1 MINFMCHTHLTI
13 KLGPSINF
21 IIGHNGSGKSAVLTA
36 LTISLGGK
44 AAATNRGASLKSF
57 IQNGKDQATLIVKI
71 KNQGDNGYRQE
82 EYGDSIIVE
91 RQFSR
96 AGSSR
101 FKIKSQAGKIVST
114 KRGDVDDITDYY
126 GLQID
131 NPLTVL
137 TQDMAR
143 QFLCNSTPAEKYK
156 FFVRGVQLEQL
167 EQDYA
172 LVQDQLEAFRATNEE
187 REAYVQELHQE
198 LQKALNDYR
207 ATSSLSDY
215 MKKLDVYRM
224 KLVWAL
230 VVAQERKESH
240 LRRKLQGL
248 QEKIR
253 AAEDEADD
261 ARLTFDQATVAMADA
276 EQLFTEAKQERSPI
290 LEEQKDV
297 NATREQL
304 KIESSDLLHDQ
315 RLARD
320 QVKNIKDKIVRKR
333 TDIDGEER
341 RLEEQ
346 NGGGYARRA
355 EELENKR
362 HAAKIADDKTKEHV
376 QKELGLKNN
385 IKQVDD
391 ALLSH
396 KTEREP
402 FQIQI
407 EASERQISELRSTNS
422 RDDAYGPK
430 MPQLLRAIQ
439 SDQGYKVKP
448 IGPMGNYIHLKKP
461 EWSNILEKFFGN
473 SLNGFIVH
481 HKSDQERLTTIMR
494 QLKCTFPVSIVTERE
509 LDYRQHEPDPKF
521 DTVLGVLDI
530 DHPAI
535 INYMILNHNVEQV
548 ILIEDMRVARE
559 IMFGERIKN
568 VKACFSFQTNDSTNG
583 ERWAYASSGI
593 TTTFAEGWTGKP
605 RMKTQVQ
612 GLLDHQNKILDQ
624 QRQALHQYDG
634 RLSKLREDVEKAKQA
649 LTLYKREAHELRE
662 AANRA
667 EEDANDLQASLEQ
680 GMPQQG
686 RLDQLKKDLQELED
700 ERVKHENI
708 YGQCVVAL
716 DAIKAKRQEDFKRTK
731 DLPAR
736 IAVANRKVDDVE
748 IRFRE
753 VQNVRS
759 NALVKKNELFAAK
772 EELERER
779 DDPDSGLMI
788 AINRVKEIVGQFIA
802 HATEYGDRVP
812 IADNENPT
820 NIKAMYEKIEN
831 DINVQEARLGGSA
844 EQLQAAYERAKAKHD
859 QTAQLLQSDKELQT
873 MLMQTLHKRRERW
886 HQFRRHITFRARLN
900 FQHLLSN
907 RAFRGVLRVDHRLRL
922 LDIEVQPDETQAG
935 KGKRAAKTLSG
946 GEKSFSQI
954 CLIVAL
960 WEAIGAPIRCLDE
973 FDVFMDNVNRDLAM
987 KLLIDAARNSHGQQF
1002 ILITPQ
1008 SMSSLAEGTDVKV
1021 HK

>member
-13 KLGPSINF
+13 KIGPLINF
-21 IIGHNGSGKSAVLTA
+21 IIGHNGSGKSAALTA

-82 EYGDSIIVE
+82 EYGDSIMVE

-96 AGSSR
+96 AGTSG
-101 FKIKSQAGKIVST
+101 FKIKSQSGRIVSI

-143 QFLCNSTPAEKYK
+143 QFLSNSTPSEKYK

-172 LVQDQLEAFRATNEE
+172 LVQDQLETLNATYEE
-187 REAYVQELHQE
+187 REAYVEELHQE
-198 LQKALNDYR
+198 LQKALNNYR
-207 ATSSLSDY
+207 ATGRLAEY
-215 MKKLDVYRM
+215 REKLDVYRM
-224 KLVWAL
+224 KLVWTQ

-240 LRRKLQGL
+240 LSKEL
-248 QEKIR
+248 QELQERIR
-253 AAEDEADD
+253 AAEDEAND
-261 ARLTFDQATVAMADA
+261 AELIFDQATVAMADA
-276 EQLFTEAKQERSPI
+276 EKLVTEAKEERSPI
-290 LEEQKDV
+290 LEEQEDV
-297 NATREQL
+297 NAAREQL
-304 KIESSDLLHDQ
+304 KIESSDLLRDQ
-315 RLARD
+315 RLARE
-320 QVKNIKDKIVRKR
+320 QVKNAKDKIIRR
-333 TDIDGEER
+333 RADIDGEER

-346 NGGGYARRA
+346 NGGNYARRA
-355 EELENKR
+355 EELEEKR
-362 HAAKIADDKTKEHV
+362 SAAKIADDKTKEHV
-376 QKELGLKNN
+376 QKEPDLKSN
-385 IKQVDD
+385 IKQADD
-391 ALLSH
+391 ALSSH
-396 KTEREP
+396 KAGRAP
-402 FQIQI
+402 LQSQI

-422 RDDAYGPK
+422 RDDAYGSK
-430 MPQLLRAIQ
+430 MPQLLKAIQ
-439 SDQGYKVKP
+439 NDQGFRVKP
-448 IGPMGNYIHLKKP
+448 IGPMGNYVHLKKP

-473 SLNGFIVH
+473 SLNGFVVH
-481 HKSDQERLTTIMR
+481 QKSDQERLTAIMR
-494 QLKCTFPVSIVTERE
+494 QLNCTFPISIVSERQ
-509 LDYRQHEPDPKF
+509 LDYRQHEPDSRF
-521 DTVLGVLDI
+521 DTVLRVLDI

-535 INYMILNHNVEQV
+535 VTYMILNHNVEQV
-548 ILIEDMRVARE
+548 ILVEDMREARE

-583 ERWAYASSGI
+583 ERWAYASSGV
-593 TTTFAEGWTGKP
+593 TTAYAEGWTGKP

-612 GLLDHQNKILDQ
+612 GLLDHHHKILDQ

-634 RLSKLREDVEKAKQA
+634 NLTKLREDVEKAKQA
-649 LTLYKREAHELRE
+649 LTLYKREARELRE

-667 EEDANDLQASLEQ
+667 EEEANDLQASLEQ
-680 GMPQQG
+680 DMPQQG

-700 ERVKHENI
+700 ERVKHEDA

-716 DAIKAKRQEDFKRTK
+716 DAIKAKRQEDVKRTK
-731 DLPAR
+731 DLPGR
-736 IAVANRKVDDVE
+736 IAAANRKVDEAEDK
-748 IRFRE
+748 FRE

-772 EELERER
+772 EELEKER
-779 DDPDSGLMI
+779 DDPESGLMNS
-788 AINRVKEIVGQFIA
+788 INRVKEIVSQFIV
-802 HATEYGDRVP
+802 HASEYGERVP

-831 DINVQEARLGGSA
+831 DIRVQEARLGGSV
-844 EQLQAAYERAKAKHD
+844 EELQVAYEQAKAKHD
-859 QTAQLLQSDKELQT
+859 NTAQQLQRDKELQT
-873 MLMQTLHKRRERW
+873 LLMRTLHKRRERW
-886 HQFRRHITFRARLN
+886 HQFRRFITGRARLE

-907 RAFRGVLRVDHRLRL
+907 RAFRGTLKVDHRARA

-935 KGKRAAKTLSG
+935 KGKRTAKTLSG
-946 GEKSFSQI
+946 GEKSFAQI

-987 KLLIDAARNSHGQQF
+987 KLLIDAARNSHGRQF